1 MKDLEKI
8 LRALANRRRLV
19 ILKLLKEKHEVSVS
33 DIASHLRLSFRST
46 SRHLAT
52 LRIAGVVDRE
62 QKGLAVYYRISDDH
76 HPVLKRILEYV

>member
-8 LRALANRRRLV
+8 LKALANRRRLI
-19 ILKLLKEKHEVSVS
+19 ILKLLKERHEVSVS

-52 LRIAGVVDRE
+52 LRAVEVVDRE
-62 QKGLAVYYRISDDH
+62 QKGLTVYYRIADNH
-76 HPVLKRILEYV
+76 HPILKHILGYV